1 MKDLVLDFF
10 KGALVLRSRQDKLV
24 LLLFQIWPLIL
35 DHNAEQ
41 LVFSVN
47 LQSGWGRVTHADFG
61 VIFRVI

>member
-24 LLLFQIWPLIL
+24 LLLFQIWPLVL

-41 LVFSVN
+41 LVFS
-47 LQSGWGRVTHADFG
+47 GE
-61 VIFRVI
+61 